1 MPRDFCSSQTLTDGF
16 GRQVT
21 YLRLSVTDRCDLRCT
36 YCMAERMTFL
46 PRRELLSIEELERLV
61 NAFIDLGVRKVR
73 LTGGEPLVRHGIHA
87 LIESLGREVTSGRL
101 GELTLTTN
109 GTQLSRFARML
120 ADNGV
125 RRVNV
130 SLDTINAKKFAEIT
144 RRGRLEQVLK
154 GIKDAR
160 AAGLRVKINTMAL
173 RGFNDGEIPDLVD
186 WALEQGCDVSF
197 IEVMPMGEV
206 GADDRLGQ
214 YWPLGE
220 VREMLEQRLVLRDSD
235 FRTGGPARYCEVEGS
250 DQRIGFITPMSN
262 NFCAG
267 CNRVRVNCRGELFTC
282 LGREGA
288 RDLRPVLRESEE
300 NDQVQEAIKAALM
313 NKPIGHNFDY
323 SAGAVSG
330 AVSRGMNHTGG

>member
-1 MPRDFCSSQTLTDGF
+1 MPLDSRRPPTLVDQF
-16 GRQVT
+16 GRKVN

-61 NAFIDLGVRKVR
+61 GAFIDLGVRKVR
-73 LTGGEPLVRHGIHA
+73 LTGGEPLVRHGIMT
-87 LIESLGREVTSGRL
+87 LIEALGREVKAGRL

-109 GTQLSRFARML
+109 GTQLSRFATEL
-120 ADNGV
+120 VDNGV
-125 RRVNV
+125 QRINV
-130 SLDTINAKKFAEIT
+130 SLDTINPDKFAEIT
-144 RRGRLEQVLK
+144 RRGRLPQVLK
-154 GIKDAR
+154 GIEDAR

-173 RGFNDGEIPDLVD
+173 RGFNDGEVPDLVD
-186 WALEQGCDVSF
+186 WALERGCDVTF

-220 VREMLEQRLVLRDSD
+220 VRDLLEQRFTLKDTNFS
-235 FRTGGPARYCEVEGS
+235 TGGPARYCTVDGT

-282 LGREGA
+282 LGREGS
-288 RDLRPVLRESEE
+288 RDLRPALRESRNVIEIH
-300 NDQVQEAIKAALM
+300 EAIRAALW
-313 NKPIGHNFDY
+313 NKPKGHDFAYGED
-323 SAGAVSG
+323 AVSG